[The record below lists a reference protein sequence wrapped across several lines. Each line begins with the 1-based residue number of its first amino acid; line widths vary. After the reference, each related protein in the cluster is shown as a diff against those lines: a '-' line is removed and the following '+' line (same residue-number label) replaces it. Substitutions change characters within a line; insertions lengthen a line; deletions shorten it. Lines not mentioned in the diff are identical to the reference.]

1 MLSLLS
7 SVKARYG
14 KLVAVVSLFALL
26 SFPVAGM
33 AQNLGAAPAVGKAVQ
48 GQQATQVEGAVLNV
62 VNWICNV
69 ICPVIAAGCFV
80 SAAFKY
86 QAGRPH
92 MSSIVGGG
100 IFLAVSAVTR
110 LIEYF
115 IAQGTAGVSG
125 ALHQLPSFAHPATVA
140 VVHVLLRSA

>member
-1 MLSLLS
+1 MDSNLTRIKS
-7 SVKARYG
+7 RYG
-14 KLVAVVSLFALL
+14 RFMAVVSLFTLL
-26 SFPVAGM
+26 LFPVAGA
-33 AQNLGAAPAVGKAVQ
+33 AQNLGKSPAVGQAVQ
-48 GQQATQVEGAVLNV
+48 GQQATQVEGTVLNA

-80 SAAFKY
+80 AAAFKY
-86 QAGRPH
+86 QANRPY

-115 IAQGTAGVSG
+115 IAQGQQVGGS
-125 ALHQLPSFAHPATVA
+125 LHQLSIFPSQPTVA
-140 VVHVLLRSA
+140 MLQHLLRNV

>member
-1 MLSLLS
+1 MASLLS
-7 SVKARYG
+7 RMKIRYG
-14 KLVAVVSLFALL
+14 KFMALVSLFTLL
-26 SFPVAGM
+26 SFPLAAV
-33 AQNLGAAPAVGKAVQ
+33 AQNLGKAPATGQAVQ

-80 SAAFKY
+80 AAAFKY
-86 QAGRPH
+86 QANRPY

-115 IAQGTAGVSG
+115 IAQGQQIGGT
-125 ALHQLPSFAHPATVA
+125 LHQLPIFTNHPVVA
-140 VVHVLLRSA
+140 VLQHLSRNV

>member
-1 MLSLLS
+1 MNCFLSRM
-7 SVKARYG
+7 KIRYG
-14 KLVAVVSLFALL
+14 KFMAIVSLFTLL
-26 SFPVAGM
+26 LFPVAGT
-33 AQNLGAAPAVGKAVQ
+33 AQNLGKSPAVGQAVQ
-48 GQQATQVEGAVLNV
+48 GQQATQVEGTVLNA

-80 SAAFKY
+80 AAAFKY
-86 QAGRPH
+86 QANRPY

-115 IAQGTAGVSG
+115 IAQGQQVGSS
-125 ALHQLPSFAHPATVA
+125 LLQLPTLTNQPVVA
-140 VVHVLLRSA
+140 VLHHYMRNV

>member
-1 MLSLLS
+1 MNCFLSRM
-7 SVKARYG
+7 KIRYG
-14 KLVAVVSLFALL
+14 KFMAVVSLLHPFVV
-26 SFPVAGM
+26 SRHRHGSKSRK
-33 AQNLGAAPAVGKAVQ
+33 APAVGQAVQ
-48 GQQATQVEGAVLNV
+48 GQQATQVEGTVLNA

-80 SAAFKY
+80 AAAFKY
-86 QAGRPH
+86 QANRPY

-115 IAQGTAGVSG
+115 IAQGQQVGGS
-125 ALHQLPSFAHPATVA
+125 LHQLPIFTNHPAVA
-140 VVHVLLRSA
+140 VLHHFVRNV

>member
-1 MLSLLS
+1 MASLLS
-7 SVKARYG
+7 RMKIRYG
-14 KLVAVVSLFALL
+14 KFMAVVSLFTLL
-26 SFPVAGM
+26 SFPIAGV
-33 AQNLGAAPAVGKAVQ
+33 AQNLGKSAATGQAVQ

-69 ICPVIAAGCFV
+69 ICPVIAACCFV
-80 SAAFKY
+80 AAAFKY
-86 QAGRPH
+86 QANRPY

-115 IAQGTAGVSG
+115 IAQGQQVGG
-125 ALHQLPSFAHPATVA
+125 IYHQLPIFTNHPVVA
-140 VVHVLLRSA
+140 VLHHLVRNV

>member
-1 MLSLLS
+1 MASLLS
-7 SVKARYG
+7 RMKIRYG
-14 KLVAVVSLFALL
+14 KFMAVVSLFTLL
-26 SFPVAGM
+26 SFPIVGV
-33 AQNLGAAPAVGKAVQ
+33 AQNLGKTAATGQAVQ

-69 ICPVIAAGCFV
+69 ICPVIAACCFV
-80 SAAFKY
+80 AAAFKY
-86 QAGRPH
+86 QANRPY

-115 IAQGTAGVSG
+115 IAQGQQVGSIF
-125 ALHQLPSFAHPATVA
+125 HQLSIFTNHPTVA
-140 VVHVLLRSA
+140 VLHHLVRNV

>member
-1 MLSLLS
+1 MNSNRTRI
-7 SVKARYG
+7 KCRYG
-14 KLVAVVSLFALL
+14 RLLAVVSLFTLL
-26 SFPVAGM
+26 LFPVMGM
-33 AQNLGAAPAVGKAVQ
+33 AQNLGKSPAVGQAVQ
-48 GQQATQVEGAVLNV
+48 GQQATQVEGTVLNA

-80 SAAFKY
+80 AAAFKY
-86 QAGRPH
+86 QANRPY

-115 IAQGTAGVSG
+115 IAQGQQVGGS
-125 ALHQLPSFAHPATVA
+125 LHHLPIFMHFPVVA
-140 VVHVLLRSA
+140 VLHHFVRNV

>member
-1 MLSLLS
+1 MNSNRTRI
-7 SVKARYG
+7 KCRYG
-14 KLVAVVSLFALL
+14 RLLAAVSLFTLL
-26 SFPVAGM
+26 LFPVMGM
-33 AQNLGAAPAVGKAVQ
+33 AQNLGKSPAVGQAVQ
-48 GQQATQVEGAVLNV
+48 GQQATQVEGTVLNA

-80 SAAFKY
+80 AAAFKY
-86 QAGRPH
+86 QANRPY

-115 IAQGTAGVSG
+115 IAQGQQVGGS
-125 ALHQLPSFAHPATVA
+125 LHQLPIFTNPPVFA
-140 VVHVLLRSA
+140 VLQHLVRNV

>member
-1 MLSLLS
+1 MDCFLSRM
-7 SVKARYG
+7 KIRYG
-14 KLVAVVSLFALL
+14 KFMAIVSLFTLL
-26 SFPVAGM
+26 LFPVAST
-33 AQNLGAAPAVGKAVQ
+33 AQNLGKSPAVGQAVQ
-48 GQQATQVEGAVLNV
+48 GQQATQVEGTVLNA

-80 SAAFKY
+80 AAAFKY
-86 QAGRPH
+86 QANRPY

-115 IAQGTAGVSG
+115 IAQGQQVGGS
-125 ALHQLPSFAHPATVA
+125 LHQLPIFTNHPAVA
-140 VVHVLLRSA
+140 VLHHFVRNV

>member
-1 MLSLLS
+1 MSLLS
-7 SVKARYG
+7 RIKRRYG
-14 KLVAVVSLFALL
+14 KLVAILSLFTLL
-26 SFPVAGM
+26 SFPVAGV
-33 AQNLGAAPAVGKAVQ
+33 AQNLGTAPAVGKAVQ
-48 GQQATQVEGAVLNV
+48 GQQATQVEGAVLHV

-86 QAGRPH
+86 QSQRPY

-100 IFLAVSAVTR
+100 VFLAVSAVTR

-115 IAQGTAGVSG
+115 IAQGQAVGI
-125 ALHQLPSFAHPATVA
+125 LHAPHILTNPVTVA
-140 VVHVLLRSA
+140 AVHGLLRNV

>member
-1 MLSLLS
+1 
-7 SVKARYG
+7 
-14 KLVAVVSLFALL
+14 
-26 SFPVAGM
+26 
-33 AQNLGAAPAVGKAVQ
+33 VQ

-69 ICPVIAAGCFV
+69 ICPVIAACCFV
-80 SAAFKY
+80 AAAFKY
-86 QAGRPH
+86 QANRPY

-115 IAQGTAGVSG
+115 IAQGQQVGGS
-125 ALHQLPSFAHPATVA
+125 LHQLPIFTNHPVVA
-140 VVHVLLRSA
+140 VLHHLVRNA

>member
-1 MLSLLS
+1 M
-7 SVKARYG
+7 KIRYG
-14 KLVAVVSLFALL
+14 KFMAVVSLFTLL
-26 SFPVAGM
+26 LLPVAGT
-33 AQNLGAAPAVGKAVQ
+33 AQNLGKSPAVGQAVQ
-48 GQQATQVEGAVLNV
+48 GQQATQVEGTVLNA

-80 SAAFKY
+80 AAAFKY
-86 QAGRPH
+86 QANRPY

-115 IAQGTAGVSG
+115 IAQGQQVGGS
-125 ALHQLPSFAHPATVA
+125 LHQLPIFTNHPVVA
-140 VVHVLLRSA
+140 VLHHFVRNV

>member
-1 MLSLLS
+1 MNSNRTHI
-7 SVKARYG
+7 KCRYG
-14 KLVAVVSLFALL
+14 RLLAVVSLFTLL
-26 SFPVAGM
+26 LFPVMGM
-33 AQNLGAAPAVGKAVQ
+33 AQNLGKSPAVGQAVQ
-48 GQQATQVEGAVLNV
+48 GQQATQVEGTVLNA

-80 SAAFKY
+80 AAAFKY
-86 QAGRPH
+86 QANRPY

-115 IAQGTAGVSG
+115 IAQGQQVGGS
-125 ALHQLPSFAHPATVA
+125 LHQLPIFTHPPVFA
-140 VVHVLLRSA
+140 VLQHLVRNV

>member
-1 MLSLLS
+1 MASLLS
-7 SVKARYG
+7 RMKIRYG
-14 KLVAVVSLFALL
+14 KFMAVVSLFTLL
-26 SFPVAGM
+26 SFPIAGV
-33 AQNLGAAPAVGKAVQ
+33 AQNLGKSAATGQAVQ

-69 ICPVIAAGCFV
+69 ICPVIAACCFV
-80 SAAFKY
+80 AAAFKY
-86 QAGRPH
+86 QANRPY

-115 IAQGTAGVSG
+115 IAQGQQVGGS
-125 ALHQLPSFAHPATVA
+125 LHQLPIFTNHPVVA
-140 VVHVLLRSA
+140 VLHHLLRNV